1 MSENKTKANQNDV
14 MQFLEQVGHEKRKQ
28 DGLFLKTFFE
38 EVTGYPS
45 VMWGSSIVGYGSY
58 HYKYDSGREGD
69 MCLTGF
75 SPRKQRLSIYI
86 MPGFE
91 QYETLMEQLGKH
103 KIGKS
108 CLYVNK
114 LEDIDLNILRQLVKE
129 SVEYMKEKYGV
140 E

>member
-1 MSENKTKANQNDV
+1 MSENKTKANTNDV

-38 EVTGYPS
+38 ETTGYPS

-91 QYETLMEQLGKH
+91 RYEMLMEQLGKY

-129 SVEYMKEKYGV
+129 SVEYMKEKYSAD
-140 E
+140 